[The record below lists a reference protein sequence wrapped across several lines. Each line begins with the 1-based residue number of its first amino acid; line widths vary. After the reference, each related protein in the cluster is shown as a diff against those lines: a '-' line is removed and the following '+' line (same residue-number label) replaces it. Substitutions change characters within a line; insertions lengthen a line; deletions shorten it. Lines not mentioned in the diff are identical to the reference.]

1 MARFY
6 PPARGGF
13 VRPVRR
19 SRVRPGGV
27 PAPAGRTIGLSVT
40 NHLRGR
46 LEVFGFADL
55 LQWMELNHRSGRLT
69 LSQGRDRRLLD
80 WRGGEIVYVSGS
92 IPRHR
97 LGVHLLRSGALPA
110 ATLYDLLARNFTSDK
125 NLTRLIL
132 EGGHDTHDGLSLR
145 VEELA
150 RKLLFEMFDWNEAQ
164 FEYDP
169 EHRVQPILRIGLTL
183 RGQALAFQGVK
194 NLDDS
199 HRRRP
204 RRKSV
209 RDEAEIWDSP
219 FEPKES
225 EERFWDLLERTES
238 TVSPEEARKL
248 ARAFREFVDRLR
260 ALSQRAVAMRPIFE
274 DTAVMLSELLRKSP
288 VDPTAVIPVAA
299 LDPYL
304 SLDLLILANA
314 LSVDR
319 DNAVGTVPDAVERL
333 GGRAVTV
340 LIDRLTAVDF
350 DRIPDSDGAA
360 RALRRASVSAAVAAG
375 RYAERYGTTRERA
388 YTLGLLHTVCYAE
401 IFELFRLMDFPAG
414 AFRGVTLDAYRTA
427 LGVRLAETWSLPP
440 DFQSVISDDGSD
452 PSEAASLV
460 RTARATV
467 PACAIGQLGHEPVD
481 PLLTEEIA
489 AEVNMVFQ
497 FLGLPPLEGKQARR
511 R

>member
-1 MARFY
+1 M
-6 PPARGGF
+6 GF
-13 VRPVRR
+13 
-19 SRVRPGGV
+19 
-27 PAPAGRTIGLSVT
+27 SVT
-40 NHLRGR
+40 KQLRGR

-55 LQWMELNHRSGRLT
+55 LQWMELNHRTGRLT
-69 LSQGRDRRLLD
+69 LAQGRDRRILD
-80 WRGGEIVYVSGS
+80 WRAGEIVYVSGS

-97 LGVHLLRSGALPA
+97 LGVHLLRTGALPA
-110 ATLYDLLARNFTSDK
+110 AVLYDLLARNFTGEK

-150 RKLLFEMFDWNEAQ
+150 RKLLFEMFGWSEAE

-169 EHRVQPILRIGLTL
+169 DHRVQPILRIGLTL

-204 RRKSV
+204 RRKKSEE
-209 RDEAEIWDSP
+209 EAEIWDSP
-219 FEPKES
+219 FEPRET
-225 EERFWDLLERTES
+225 EERFWDLLERTDTS
-238 TVSPEEARKL
+238 IAPEEARKL
-248 ARAFREFVDRLR
+248 SRAFREFVDRLR
-260 ALSQRAVAMRPIFE
+260 LLSERTVTMRPIFE
-274 DTAVMLSELLRKSP
+274 DTAVMLSDLLKKAP
-288 VDPTAVIPVAA
+288 VDIAAVISVAA

-304 SLDLLILANA
+304 TLDLLILANA

-340 LIDRLTAVDF
+340 LIDRLTAADYH
-350 DRIPDSDGAA
+350 RIAETDGAA

-375 RYAERYGTTRERA
+375 HYAERYGTTRERA

-414 AFRGVTLDAYRTA
+414 AFRGVTLDAYRTV

-467 PACAIGQLGHEPVD
+467 PACAIGRLANEPVD
-481 PLLTEEIA
+481 PLLTGEIA

-497 FLGLPPLEGKQARR
+497 FLGLPPLERR
-511 R
+511 RSKRR